1 MRRDDYIRIITS
13 GLLTIPEDGFAGAL
27 AHFGQRFEMS
37 ELHKPGA
44 VSLAGQHA
52 FGDTMPFA
60 EWLEGLRSEQVLRV
74 SFSWSAAANDLPPAV
89 AAAFAGGLLQL
100 MHVSTA
106 NARRSYV
113 LQTVRC
119 PQYELTPEQFEKL
132 IDQQEYAPA
141 LWRRIEELV
150 SEGNAL
156 NNRRAFPAGSV
167 AAYLQGNNG
176 FAEGCDVF
184 DFMAS
189 DLFRE
194 AQIESIVLG
203 GTFILPDPMKA
214 LFYQSGFS
222 FGDDDRDTAY
232 LYPLRDVTPADLY
245 ALIAAQPFD
254 AAVIWHRTAVSLQE
268 YPPAGIPEPTAMG
281 WEQTLHSLDAESFS
295 RVVGAVCQAICRL
308 CEENGGRPVIPQAL
322 ASHFGP
328 DALDAERARIRA
340 RINSNQ
346 WYLEG
351 TRSPWELYV
360 FAFAGEV
367 SEEPEPSEKQSWLEA
382 FRKALDAAQGFALQI
397 GSPFAE
403 AFRLGGFVLDADFPA
418 AGGFDAVHE
427 AAVRT
432 ALQNAG
438 FSDNAQEIFLRSFW
452 LGEELTLLQW
462 SPGRIRGLIALDVTD
477 VFGGMGSWNDV
488 GPDGDNDTYQRITD
502 ELFRSRENFFSEIL
516 EG

>member
-37 ELHKPGA
+37 ELRKPGV

-52 FGDTMPFA
+52 FGDAMPFA
-60 EWLEGLRSEQVLRV
+60 DWLEGLRSEQVLRV
-74 SFSWSAAANDLPPAV
+74 SFSWGAANDDLPPAV
-89 AAAFAGGLLQL
+89 AAAFAGGLQQL

-106 NARRSYV
+106 NARRGYV

-119 PQYELTPEQFEKL
+119 PQYELTPEQFETL
-132 IDQQEYAPA
+132 IDQQEHAPA

-156 NNRRAFPAGSV
+156 NNRRVFPAGSV

-176 FAEGCDVF
+176 FVEGRDVF

-194 AQIESIVLG
+194 AQIESTVLG
-203 GTFILPDPMKA
+203 SAFILPEPMKA
-214 LFYQSGFS
+214 FFYQSGFS
-222 FGDDDRDTAY
+222 FGDDERDTAY
-232 LYPLRDVTPADLY
+232 LYPLRDVTSSDLDT
-245 ALIAAQPFD
+245 LISAQPFD
-254 AAVIWHRTAVSLQE
+254 AGVIWHRTAVSLQD
-268 YPPAGIPEPTAMG
+268 YPPTGIPEPTTMG
-281 WEQTLHSLDAESFS
+281 WEQSLDSLDAESFS
-295 RVVGAVCQAICRL
+295 RVVSAVCQSICRL
-308 CEENGGRPVIPQAL
+308 CEENGSRPVIPQAL
-322 ASHFGP
+322 SSYFGP
-328 DALDAERARIRA
+328 DAMEAERARIRS
-340 RINSNQ
+340 RMNSNQ

-351 TRSPWELYV
+351 IRSPWELYV

-367 SEEPEPSEKQSWLEA
+367 SEPESSEKQSWLPV
-382 FRKALDAAQGFALQI
+382 FRKALDAARGFALHI
-397 GSPFAE
+397 SSPFAE
-403 AFRLGGFVLDADFPA
+403 AFRLGSFVLGADFPA
-418 AGGFDAVHE
+418 AGGFDVAHG
-427 AAVRT
+427 ALVRT

-438 FSDNAQEIFLRSFW
+438 FSENAQDIFLRSFW
-452 LGEELTLLQW
+452 LGEELSLLQW
-462 SPGRIRGLIALDVTD
+462 SPERICALIALDVTD

-488 GPDGDNDTYQRITD
+488 GPGGDNDTYQRITD
-502 ELFRSRENFFSEIL
+502 ELFRARENFFSEVL